1 VSSKI
6 FLTKSGKAGL
16 LCPEC
21 GKTKLMDIER
31 FIHRDKEVKLKITC
45 KCSHIFSVI
54 LERRTHPRKQVV
66 LIGVLIAG
74 KKKYP
79 IVINNISRQGL
90 QIRTEKNLDL
100 NLDDKVIIEFIL
112 DDVGKSR
119 ISKKVVIKKID
130 QQHISV
136 VFLSQEHYDKLGV
149 YLLFHFDLSIA

>member
-1 VSSKI
+1 MTPKI

-31 FIHRDKEVKLKITC
+31 FSHRDKEIRLKITC

-54 LERRTHPRKQVV
+54 LERRKHVRIGVNLP
-66 LIGVLIAG
+66 GVLIAG
-74 KKKYP
+74 KKKYSM
-79 IVINNISRQGL
+79 VIIDISRMGL
-90 QIRTEKNLDL
+90 KIRTEKVLDL
-100 NLDDKVIIEFIL
+100 NLDDKVIIQFIL

-119 ISKKVVIKKID
+119 ISKEVVIKKID

-136 VFLSQEHYDKLGV
+136 VFLSQEHYDKFGV
-149 YLLFHFDLSIA
+149 YLLFHFD